1 MKRIAVE
8 PALSQ
13 VANLLK
19 EKGYQVMGMDQFQNA
34 DCVVINGGDDNLMG
48 MQDTLTNAPVIDA
61 NGMTAQQVLDH
72 IKRFDR
78 A

>member
-13 VANLLK
+13 VRSLLK
-19 EKGYQVMGMDQFQNA
+19 QEGYEVMEMQQFQNA

-48 MQDTLTNAPVIDA
+48 MQDALTRSPVIDA
-61 NGMTAQQVLDH
+61 NGMTAQQVLDQ

-78 A
+78 

>member
-13 VANLLK
+13 VKSLLK
-19 EKGYQVMGMDQFQNA
+19 EQGYEIMDMDQFQNA

-48 MQDTLTNAPVIDA
+48 IQDALTKAPVIDA
-61 NGMTAQQVLDH
+61 NGMTAQQVLDQ

-78 A
+78 S